1 MATATESRVKP
12 RPIFRAN
19 TATQPTTARST
30 SALSATSKAKAKSS
44 KMKSETS
51 FSSLSTDRIREIAVL
66 VTTDGLPVFA
76 KAKWSTSFL
85 PTLYA
90 CLGAASNPWKLY
102 KHGSNMV
109 DTIQEI
115 LDIVYPN
122 SGYRVLLGDKIF
134 SMVRLGLITRRSKET
149 NILLG

>member
-1 MATATESRVKP
+1 M
-12 RPIFRAN
+12 
-19 TATQPTTARST
+19 
-30 SALSATSKAKAKSS
+30 
-44 KMKSETS
+44 
-51 FSSLSTDRIREIAVL
+51 STDHIREIAVL
-66 VTTDGLPVFA
+66 VTTDGLPVFTR
-76 KAKWSTSFL
+76 AKWSTSFL

-102 KHGSNMV
+102 EDGSSMV
-109 DTIQEI
+109 DTIQDI

-134 SMVRLGLITRRSKET
+134 SMVRLGLITRLSKET